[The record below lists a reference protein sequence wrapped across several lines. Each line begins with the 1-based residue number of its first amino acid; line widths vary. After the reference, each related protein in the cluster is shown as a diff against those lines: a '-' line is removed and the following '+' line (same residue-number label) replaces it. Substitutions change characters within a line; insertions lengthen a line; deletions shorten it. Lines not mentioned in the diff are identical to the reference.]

1 MKVNGKDDIPYIMEH
16 KIHVWNHQP
25 VMIYQFIDLWIIVH
39 WPILSPILLKL
50 DTADRDPE
58 IISGSNYTS
67 PRFTKSKFVPS
78 GKRLH
83 SYGKIHH
90 AINGKIHYFYGHFQ

>member
-1 MKVNGKDDIPYIMEH
+1 MNVIIFWSQIDEQGREYR
-16 KIHVWNHQP
+16 KIFPTLAPSFGRYLRLRSHDFQW
-25 VMIYQFIDLWIIVH
+25 WI
-39 WPILSPILLKL
+39 
-50 DTADRDPE
+50 
-58 IISGSNYTS
+58 
-67 PRFTKSKFVPS
+67 PS